1 MQGYPFLPGLL
12 LALAAWILP
21 LAAHWIPGRILS
33 RIAARAP
40 WLAPW
45 EPWIRSIGFP
55 YLGLILGW
63 VSSRDY
69 GLTGHTQAEWLL
81 GTAAAVALGIVL
93 GRMSVRFSIGF
104 GGGVICDEA
113 RWTLYRAAVWPWTGY
128 LAPAVLAAFLAACAE
143 FGWGRK
149 FRGEKLADEVGLLF
163 LLHAAASAV
172 LFLLA
177 HNVFLALLFYLTT
190 VFFSTPD
197 IRLRLS
203 GTINKL
209 RRNK

>member
-21 LAAHWIPGRILS
+21 LAAHWIPGWILS

-104 GGGVICDEA
+104 GGYA
-113 RWTLYRAAVWPWTGY
+113 
-128 LAPAVLAAFLAACAE
+128 AVLAQILLIAAVTAFTS
-143 FGWGRK
+143 R
-149 FRGEKLADEVGLLF
+149 
-163 LLHAAASAV
+163 
-172 LFLLA
+172 
-177 HNVFLALLFYLTT
+177 YT
-190 VFFSTPD
+190 VNRTLEAID
-197 IRLRLS
+197 
-203 GTINKL
+203 
-209 RRNK
+209 